1 VNAYWCKLEGRIV
14 GRSYEPPDPGE
25 YTVPCGIYL
34 AETRGRA
41 KLMLIA
47 DHGRDVH
54 AEEFV
59 DVRTRIL
66 AREID
71 APSGPLAEPKPGDP
85 VYEAMADGGDPPAE
99 SLYARLWLRVHEIED
114 HAGATCDCPRE
125 AAAA

>member
-1 VNAYWCKLEGRIV
+1 VNAYWCHLEGRIV

-25 YTVPCGIYL
+25 YMVPCGIYL

-47 DHGRDVH
+47 DHGSDVD

-66 AREID
+66 GRDLD
-71 APSGPLAEPKPGDP
+71 ALAGPLDEPKPGDP
-85 VYEAMADGGDPPAE
+85 VYEAMVDGGDPPAE

-114 HAGATCDCPRE
+114 HGGAACDRPIEEER
-125 AAAA
+125 